1 MNIKSFNSASRKAA
15 LAAITVGLVGFGA
28 SATAMAD
35 TGGVSPAP
43 PAPTATAAQL
53 ISPAQPATPATPA
66 TTGCERI
73 TFTVMHNDRT
83 GGVALPQ
90 GPYVV
95 WSSNMSCKAASGAF
109 TNFLNHYQGAIPGW
123 TGHQEAPGYG
133 SFTSNATGRSF
144 SVGHMADQ

>member
-1 MNIKSFNSASRKAA
+1 MNIKHLNSGSRNAA
-15 LAAITVGLVGFGA
+15 LAAITLGLVGFGA

-35 TGGVSPAP
+35 TTNIAPATVTP
-43 PAPTATAAQL
+43 QL
-53 ISPAQPATPATPA
+53 ISPAHPASPA

-73 TFTVMHNDRT
+73 TFSVLHNDRT
-83 GGVALPQ
+83 GGVVLPQ

-95 WSSNMSCKAASGAF
+95 WSSGISCKAASADF
-109 TNFLNHYQGAIPGW
+109 TNFLNHHQGAIPGW

-133 SFTSNATGRSF
+133 SYTDNATGQSF

>member
-1 MNIKSFNSASRKAA
+1 MNIKNFNSASRKAA
-15 LAAITVGLVGFGA
+15 IAAVAVGAVGFGA
-28 SATAMAD
+28 AATAMA
-35 TGGVSPAP
+35 
-43 PAPTATAAQL
+43 
-53 ISPAQPATPATPA
+53 ATPHVANTGTTQQLTTTSAATPA

-83 GGVALPQ
+83 GGIALPQ

-95 WSSNMSCKAASGAF
+95 WSSNMTCKAASQDF

-133 SFTSNATGRSF
+133 SFTNAATGESF